1 MDEISSLSDKFN
13 RATKFSLSSKKL
25 LMWSKFKIMIGDIDQ
40 KLKQEKKLIV
50 KKINIEIQEEKAWTE
65 QKLKESIMKSAFRS
79 IMGKGSGGAKS

>member
-40 KLKQEKKLIV
+40 KLK
-50 KKINIEIQEEKAWTE
+50 
-65 QKLKESIMKSAFRS
+65 
-79 IMGKGSGGAKS
+79 